1 MNTKKLKVALPL
13 LSMVIL
19 SARFCSA
26 AGPQN
31 DDLHQEKIENLIS
44 RINELGYYQEPSKE
58 IRNDPNKIKDYWPQQ
73 HRKRAKYKAQ
83 REKIQAE
90 LATMGD
96 DAVDPI
102 LRQKGRYG
110 NEFYIP
116 VLAEIGTPRAMEA
129 LRQKTIQGNSL
140 AARYYTRKLKDK
152 TKAKGLLDSKDINV
166 QRVALNALRG
176 TAIDSDFLALLNK
189 YLSNSEHL
197 NLQRSAAR
205 VIADDP
211 NSTFAEQKVSALIK
225 TIDSVAQ
232 LPRAWEKYQYD
243 WTGCLADIQ
252 YRFLTDALVKMKGAD
267 APLRDISDKV
277 NGLTRDCVI
286 VARANRGD
294 VSVKPQVYK
303 FIRDPN
309 AMNLI
314 HMRQLAVGSFAHI
327 GDNGDIE
334 FLQDIAKDDSVE
346 IVNLGGPMV
355 ELINGQLMFPSDTVP
370 DIQFYSVDTKRWS
383 RARSHSMFPI
393 RKKAKKTI
401 QFIEEKQKKEHR
413 RKDFKPMGQ

>member
-19 SARFCSA
+19 SARFCCA

-44 RINELGYYQEPSKE
+44 RINELGFYQRPPEE
-58 IRNDPNKIKDYWPQQ
+58 IRNDPNKIKNYWPQQ
-73 HRKRAKYKAQ
+73 HRKREKYKAQ
-83 REKIQAE
+83 REKAQSE
-90 LATMGD
+90 LAAMGD
-96 DAVDPI
+96 DAIDPI
-102 LRQKGRYG
+102 LQQTQRYS
-110 NEFYIP
+110 NTLYLP
-116 VLAEIGTPRAMEA
+116 VLAEIGTARAMEV
-129 LRQKTIQGNSL
+129 LRQKAIDGSSN
-140 AARYYTRKLKDK
+140 AARHYTRKLKDK
-152 TKAKGLLDSKDINV
+152 TKAKSLLDSKDINV
-166 QRVALNALRG
+166 QNVGLNALRG

-197 NLQRSAAR
+197 NLRRSAAR
-205 VIADDP
+205 VMADDP
-211 NSTFAEQKVSALIK
+211 NSTYAVQKVSAIIK

-232 LPRAWEKYQYD
+232 LPRAWEKYQYN

-277 NGLTRDCVI
+277 SGLTRDCVI

-334 FLQDIAKDDSVE
+334 FLQDIAKNDSVE
-346 IVNLGGPMV
+346 IVNLSGPMV

-370 DIQFYSVDTKRWS
+370 DIQFYSVDTKKWS
-383 RARSHSMFPI
+383 KARSRSMFPI

-413 RKDFKPMGQ
+413 RKDFKPMMQ

>member
-19 SARFCSA
+19 SARFCGA
-26 AGPQN
+26 AGLQN
-31 DDLHQEKIENLIS
+31 DDLRQEKIENLIS
-44 RINELGYYQEPSKE
+44 RINELGFYQQPPEE

-83 REKIQAE
+83 REKIQSE
-90 LATMGD
+90 LAAMGD
-96 DAVDPI
+96 DAIDPI
-102 LRQKGRYG
+102 LQQTQRYS
-110 NEFYIP
+110 NTLYLP
-116 VLAEIGTPRAMEA
+116 VLAEIGTDRAMEV
-129 LRQKTIQGNSL
+129 LRQKAIDGSSSN
-140 AARYYTRKLKDK
+140 AARHYTRKLKDK
-152 TKAKGLLDSKDINV
+152 TKAKELLDSKDINV
-166 QRVALNALRG
+166 QRVALHALRG

-189 YLSNSEHL
+189 YLLDPKFPLRRN
-197 NLQRSAAR
+197 AAK
-205 VIADDP
+205 VMADDP
-211 NSTFAEQKVSALIK
+211 NSTYAVQKVSAIIK

-314 HMRQLAVGSFAHI
+314 HMRKLAVGSFAHI

-334 FLQDIAKDDSVE
+334 FLQDIAKNDSVE

-383 RARSHSMFPI
+383 KARSRSMFPI

-413 RKDFKPMGQ
+413 RRDSKPLVQ